1 MEFSAAPK
9 SSCKGL
15 GNNNTSSLFSRIN
28 LAALIASNLAGFILP
43 APSASITLAF
53 RAGQVGRLRAANSRR
68 KNDRRQEYEEL
79 LQRCCSGL
87 PERTSKIHQIE
98 SAV

>member
-1 MEFSAAPK
+1 MEFSAASK

-15 GNNNTSSLFSRIN
+15 GNNNTGSLFTRIN

-68 KNDRRQEYEEL
+68 KNDRRQEEV